1 MVFLVNFSQL
11 QDRAIESFPSS
22 IEESLQLGKK
32 IILGVLAILIIWKYN
47 VKFFTPV
54 ISVITEMSRSFIVN
68 GSQSNAAFYE
78 SDALARIVIICSLS
92 LFLLSRNEFKEV
104 FRGPFAS
111 YSTSFFAIFLSLT
124 IVNLPLFFEFTPA
137 TGMPLLIFGGTIL
150 LGYFL
155 LFDDIEFLSSNISF
169 DYNFLSQIINLRFRL
184 IRVLLPLIIYF
195 YVILNVPTVK
205 LNLAYYFDYTLD
217 SEGLVKSFSLILLLM
232 TIFSFYLVSSESAN
246 EKTQE
251 RRTATLMFMA
261 SLPIFLF
268 LSTRIL
274 YLLNNPDSVTRER
287 WDLDWGFM
295 DNKNP
300 FEINAWPIEPIFGED
315 SRWRFLLAAAI
326 NSIRVTLVSIVFCTV
341 LGIIIGVTRLSS
353 NYLASGL
360 ATLYV
365 EVFRNMPLAV
375 LLFLISQQLGA
386 GLPLMTDE
394 ANIFGWIYYSN
405 QGIFIPKIDLI
416 RGVLVLILVF
426 CTNYYVSKLDDS
438 IEGIKLKNRIW
449 FFTFFVSLGLIL
461 SNLSL
466 PIYDKPN
473 LNIPG
478 TWNVVD
484 GSGFE
489 ITVEFLAMIM
499 GLTLFTA
506 AVVAEIVR
514 GSIQALPRGQV
525 EAAVSLGLSPYQRI
539 KLVILPQALR
549 SMIPLLNSQYM
560 NIWKNSSL
568 AIVVAYSDIFY
579 VIFVTMNNVGKL
591 IPLFLLLLVIYQLG
605 SLSISALMN
614 LYNSRITRVKI

>member
-473 LNIPG
+473 LNVPG